1 MLIEISIGEGLDRL
15 SILEIKERELA
26 DPGRL
31 VEVRK
36 EITSLGALQ
45 PYKERFVYYYN
56 LILFVNK
63 TIWDLTN
70 TIKRLSFNEAG
81 YGEIAHN
88 IFEFNQSRFRLK
100 NIVNILSESSLREQK
115 SYAVAKKVVC
125 VEETVEDLILLRN
138 LTYLSLVYDAVC
150 IRTTQAGRQRI
161 ERIIP
166 PFQYTFDCVSE
177 EGVESLEDIR
187 VPALFKDL
195 PV

>member
-1 MLIEISIGEGLDRL
+1 MLIDISIGEGLDRL
-15 SILEIKERELA
+15 SILEIKEREIA

-36 EITSLGALQ
+36 EIASLGALQ
-45 PYKERFVYYYN
+45 SYKERFVYYYN

-63 TIWDLTN
+63 SIWDLTN
-70 TIKRLSFNEAG
+70 TIKRLSYNDAG
-81 YGEIAHN
+81 YGELAHH
-88 IFEFNQSRFRLK
+88 IFELNQSRFRLK

-125 VEETVEDLILLRN
+125 VEETVEDIILLRN
-138 LTYLSLVYDAVC
+138 LTYLSLIYDAVC
-150 IRTTQAGRQRI
+150 IRTTQTGRQRI

-177 EGVESLEDIR
+177 EGVDSLEGVIL
-187 VPALFKDL
+187 PALFKDL